1 MLALRAFTLSISIY
15 VGLYEKLTCVQESKE
30 SDDKICGWTISGTL
44 RFCTMLY
51 VPRNAPDM
59 HHINLSI

>member
-1 MLALRAFTLSISIY
+1 MSIY
-15 VGLYEKLTCVQESKE
+15 GDLDEELTCVQESKE

-59 HHINLSI
+59 HHIKLLI